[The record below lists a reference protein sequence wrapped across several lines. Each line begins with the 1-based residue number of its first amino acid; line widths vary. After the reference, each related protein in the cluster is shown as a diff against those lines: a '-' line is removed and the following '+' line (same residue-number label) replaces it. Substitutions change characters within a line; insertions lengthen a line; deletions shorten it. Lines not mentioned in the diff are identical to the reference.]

1 MIGSPPGYVGF
12 EDGGQL
18 TEKVRRK
25 PYSVI
30 LFDEIEKAH
39 PDVFNIMLQILDDGM
54 VTDAKGRKIDF
65 KNTVIIM
72 TSNIGAKQIVDRQQ
86 LGFTPAEDN
95 FERTQKTI
103 RGDVMD
109 QLKRSFRPE
118 FLNRIDDI
126 IVFSQLNK
134 ENIREIARRLVKSVS
149 DRLSSLG
156 ITLSVDDSALD
167 ILADKGFDVSYGA
180 RPLKRAI
187 QSLIEDKIAEK
198 MLEGAVKNGD
208 SITAFASEGTI
219 EFKKSE

>member
-1 MIGSPPGYVGF
+1 YVGF

-39 PDVFNIMLQILDDGM
+39 PDVFNVMLQILDDGM

-86 LGFTPAEDN
+86 LGFTHSEDN

-109 QLKRSFRPE
+109 QLKKTFRPE

-134 ENIREIARRLVKSVS
+134 ENIREIAKRLTKSVC
-149 DRLSSLG
+149 DRLGTLG

-167 ILADKGFDVSYGA
+167 LLAEKGFDVSYGA

-187 QSLIEDKIAEK
+187 QSMIEDKIAEK
-198 MLEGAVKNGD
+198 MLEGAIKGGD
-208 SITAFASEGTI
+208 CVTAIASDGQI
-219 EFKKSE
+219 DFKKAE